1 MRKLLLLL
9 AGFSLFALQAHA
21 QANQNNFGGSS
32 SSCITTVSKL
42 SSSCGTKA
50 GTIASVTDGTT
61 STDCTTGGGSNTV
74 ACQYNGT
81 VWAALG
87 GLPTGAVTSQIVQ
100 SGLVAQYDFN
110 EGSGTVLTDVSGNG
124 NNGTLCASTAA
135 PTWNAVNAGGGLVF
149 NAANAQCVTLPSALN
164 GVKTW
169 QIYMTHQIQATGTS
183 SATYPFVIVG
193 NGTAANSAGVG
204 FVEGF
209 VGGTAFP
216 NNTSVSPLEPGI
228 RTYGG
233 ASQVSTLSG
242 FTGTGM
248 LTWALDNS
256 TDQIYINGFGPLAT
270 PTNGHSQGTQTAGVY
285 QFGGRPFFINGNN
298 SWWTGTIFYAL
309 AYSTELTAA
318 QIIQNYNAV
327 QQIMN
332 NRGVNITAQ
341 PPANLANQLPFGLG
355 TNLAGNILV
364 SRGDSE
370 DAASNGYFGYM
381 APSNT
386 SGAWSPI
393 LISQSGAGAPPNPF
407 INGPSSGSYSLEQIN
422 TCQFV
427 APNGFSVIHEWF
439 GANTLGSAGF
449 INSMMQASRMYR
461 GCGFKTVLGS
471 NMDATSHDAGKNTNN
486 QLMRQYWP
494 TMVDAFADIGASPSM
509 GADGASTNLTFFA
522 DGLHPTAVGQ
532 NIVGAIWQRSLNREI
547 LGANDFTSG
556 STYTTTAPAAATIT
570 AASES
575 GNTATFTFSAT
586 PATFIVGADVYITGV
601 TPAGYNTTSA
611 DTICHVLTST
621 ATTITCLNVNS
632 GLGAGTVFGVASV
645 ATQLDTD
652 GWVTLAGSATSPAF
666 TLETCQGLTG
676 SLVHI
681 KNSNTTSPWVI
692 KTQSQASGAYAT
704 ETIDGAATLTM
715 PTASSGNFPV
725 IVLQDVGLSTTTGG
739 CVWERLQ

>member
-32 SSCITTVSKL
+32 GASSGSGAPTGTCTASQIYVNIVNGNIY
-42 SSSCGTKA
+42 SC
-50 GTIASVTDGTT
+50 S
-61 STDCTTGGGSNTV
+61 GGSWVLSGN
-74 ACQYNGT
+74 
-81 VWAALG
+81 G
-87 GLPTGAVTSQIVQ
+87 GLPTGAVASQIVQ

-164 GVKTW
+164 PVKTW

-193 NGTAANSAGVG
+193 NGTAANSAGIG

-233 ASQVSTLSG
+233 SSQASTLSG

-256 TDQIYINGFGPLAT
+256 TDQIYINGFGPLPT

-298 SWWTGTIFYAL
+298 SWWTGTIYYAL

-355 TNLAGNILV
+355 TNLSGNILV

-370 DAASNGYFGYM
+370 DAASNGYFGSM

-386 SGAWSPI
+386 SGTWSGI
-393 LISQSGAGAPPNPF
+393 IISQAGAGAPPNPF
-407 INGPSSGSYSLEQIN
+407 TGFPAGSYSLEQIN
-422 TCQFV
+422 TCQYV
-427 APNGFSVIHEWF
+427 APNGFAVIHEWF
-439 GANTLGSAGF
+439 GANQLGQAGF
-449 INSMMQASRMYR
+449 INSMMQASRMYNA
-461 GCGFKTVLGS
+461 CGFKVILGS

-494 TMVDAFADIGASPSM
+494 TIANAFADVGESPSM
-509 GADGASTNLTFFA
+509 GANGASTNTVFFT

-532 NIVGAIWQRSLNREI
+532 NINGAIWQRTLNREVI
-547 LGANDFTSG
+547 GANDFTSG
-556 STYTTTAPAAATIT
+556 STYTTTAPAATTIT

-586 PATFIVGADVYITGV
+586 PATFIIGADVYITGV
-601 TPAGYNTTSA
+601 TPSGYNTTSA
-611 DTICHVLTST
+611 DTICHVLTSA
-621 ATTITCLNVNS
+621 ATTITCINNTS

-652 GWVTLAGSATSPAF
+652 GWVTLAGSATSPVF

-681 KNSNTTSPWVI
+681 KNTNTTSPWVI
-692 KTQSQASGAYAT
+692 ESQGQFSGAYAT
-704 ETIDGAATLTM
+704 ETIDGATTLTM
-715 PTASSGNFPV
+715 PTASSGNNPV
-725 IVLQDVGLSTTTGG
+725 VVLQDVGLSTTTGG